1 MFWLALLI
9 CTGLVGIITLFI
21 TRRGDHKS
29 SEGFYL
35 GGRSLTWPVIAGS
48 LLLTNL
54 STEQM
59 VGLNGQAFVFGFHV
73 MVWEVVAVI
82 ALVMMALY
90 FLPRFLRSGISTI
103 PELLEIRF
111 DKGTRTICDFIF
123 LSAYI
128 LILFPI
134 ILYSGAKCLDQIID
148 IETITGISD
157 KMTRLYLIC
166 AIVAGLGAVYALIG
180 GLKTVAVADTLNGI
194 LLLTGGFLVAYLA
207 FSELGKGEGI
217 IAGWD
222 NMNATIKANPKIS
235 MNSMG
240 GAKDNV
246 PFFTIF
252 SGVMLINAFYW
263 CTNQQIIQRTL
274 GASSLAEGQ
283 KGVLF
288 TGLLKLFGPM
298 YLVFPGLIAAALLP
312 QVEGIPYKELLTI
325 DNFDT
330 EVYGRLVRAIIKN
343 PFVLGFFTAALMGAI
358 LSSFNGAL
366 TGSTTLF
373 GTGVYKNVF
382 NKKASE
388 RDTVKAGKLFG
399 VVVTVITIAI
409 APLLSKLDSTIFT
422 YLQAMNAIYF
432 IPIFAVVLVALFT
445 GRVPAIAAKISL
457 IGGVLL
463 LVAIYLLDQKLGFT
477 SNLNWF
483 YIVGYVF
490 ALLIVFMLVMG
501 DYKPRKEEFIFKDV
515 KAVNMTP
522 WKWAPATGIILII
535 IVCVVYYT
543 FADYRSLIGD
553 SKRTED
559 QRIERLKS
567 EIKSLEEIKMIKAKK
582 AAEKAAEEAAKKAT
596 TELAVAK

>member
-1 MFWLALLI
+1 MGMFWLALLI
-9 CTGLVGIITLFI
+9 CTGLVGVITLFI

-59 VGLNGQAFVFGFHV
+59 VGLNGAAFVHGFHV

-111 DKGTRTICDFIF
+111 DKQTRTVCDFIF
-123 LSAYI
+123 LGAYI
-128 LILFPI
+128 VILFPI
-134 ILYSGAKCLDQIID
+134 ILYTGAKCLDKIID
-148 IETITGISD
+148 VQEITGITSQ
-157 KMTRLYLIC
+157 MGRLYVIC
-166 AIVAGLGAVYALIG
+166 AVIAILGAIYALVG

-194 LLLTGGFLVAYLA
+194 LLLAGGFLVAYLA
-207 FSELGKGEGI
+207 FDKLGGENGGVI
-217 IAGWD
+217 EGFK
-222 NMNATIKANPKIS
+222 NMQQAITDNPKIS

-240 GAKDNV
+240 GPNDNV

-288 TGLLKLFGPM
+288 TGLLKLFGPF
-298 YLVFPGLIAAALLP
+298 YLVFPGLIAAAL
-312 QVEGIPYKELLTI
+312 
-325 DNFDT
+325 FST
-330 EVYGRLVRAIIKN
+330 EYGALRSDDAAVYGKLVNHIIESK
-343 PFVLGFFTAALMGAI
+343 FVLGFFTAALMGAI

-373 GTGVYKNVF
+373 GTGVYKNVI
-382 NKKASE
+382 NKDATE
-388 RDTVKAGKLFG
+388 RDTVIAGKIFG
-399 VVVTVITIAI
+399 IIVTGITICI
-409 APLLSKLDSTIFT
+409 APLLSLLEGKTIFG
-422 YLQAMNAIYF
+422 YLQDMNAIYF

-445 GRVPAIAAKISL
+445 GRVPAVAAKISL
-457 IGGVLL
+457 VGGILL
-463 LVAIYLLDQKLGFT
+463 LMGIYFLDKTLLGFT
-477 SNLNWF
+477 SYIHWF

-501 DYKPRKEEFIFKDV
+501 DYMPRKEEFIYKNV
-515 KAVNMTP
+515 EAVDMTP
-522 WKWAPATGIILII
+522 WKKAPAVGLILVVIVVIIYI
-535 IVCVVYYT
+535 T
-543 FADYRSLIGD
+543 FGQASTVIGD
-553 SKRTED
+553 SRKNIDDRIMKTEKV
-559 QRIERLKS
+559 LK
-567 EIKSLEEIKMIKAKK
+567 ELK
-582 AAEKAAEEAAKKAT
+582 AEKAKEAKTSCGTPGCSTEAAK
-596 TELAVAK
+596 